1 MKQQD
6 SKPLRPDLAMIADM
20 ITPNSRVLDI
30 GCDQGDLL
38 NYLVT
43 NKSVDGRGIELSQ
56 KGVNQCVA
64 NGLFVI
70 QGDADN
76 DLGEYPDQSFD
87 FVVLSRTLQAV
98 KNPQVVLNE
107 LLRIGKQAIITIPN
121 FGQWRVRL
129 NLLLNGRMPVTK
141 TLNKTWYNTDNIH
154 FCTILDL
161 FDLIE
166 QDGYIIEKFTP
177 YSKNGRQTHKAKTYA
192 NFMADHALFLL
203 RKS

>member
-6 SKPLRPDLAMIADM
+6 TNPLRPDLAMIADM

-30 GCDQGDLL
+30 GCDHGDLL

-87 FVVLSRTLQAV
+87 FVILSKTLQAV
-98 KNPQVVLNE
+98 KSPQTVLNE

-177 YSKNGRQTHKAKTYA
+177 YNKNGRQTHTAKTYA
-192 NFMADHALFLL
+192 NFMADNALFLL